1 MSQTRQPIPWSDSC
15 SGWKTIPPFSP
26 TSGPSLPPGPVQR
39 RRYIC
44 LPPDGLQMSANCCLI
59 FPHLLYFSPA
69 SFPSPLMQFQ
79 LTPSHTSSNL
89 SGLLL
94 KCDTQNGPQSRRFI
108 TFISTTNK
116 APSASISPAYF
127 LWGDLLRH
135 RERGGGMWKLPY
147 DPDTL
152 GISPAPFV
160 EDSESVRQEQG
171 PPSPSL
177 RHL

>member
-1 MSQTRQPIPWSDSC
+1 MI
-15 SGWKTIPPFSP
+15 
-26 TSGPSLPPGPVQR
+26 
-39 RRYIC
+39 
-44 LPPDGLQMSANCCLI
+44 N
-59 FPHLLYFSPA
+59 HLLF
-69 SFPSPLMQFQ
+69 M
-79 LTPSHTSSNL
+79 
-89 SGLLL
+89 
-94 KCDTQNGPQSRRFI
+94 
-108 TFISTTNK
+108 
-116 APSASISPAYF
+116 
-127 LWGDLLRH
+127 LRVYWH